1 MVHGSFCG
9 MLYGRVNP
17 ATIGCVFIAS
27 ALQFVKIVR
36 GRLSAKNLLVFQ
48 SGGVTAVI
56 NASMVGVV
64 REAMTHAAVGEI
76 IGARAGIRGVL
87 DGDLIDLRRQPTG
100 TIARVRS
107 TPSAAL
113 GSTRHKPTDDDI
125 ARALAILQHLG
136 VGYVCP
142 IGGNDSADTAHRL
155 HLAARAAA
163 VPLTIVTVPKT
174 IDNDLPHTDHTP
186 GYSSVARAVARMAR
200 ETAYDTAAMPIFPVK
215 LLEVMGRDAGW
226 VAAASALARE
236 APEDP
241 PHLIYLPE
249 RPPTATQVLDEIAA
263 VVARVGWCVAVVPET
278 LRDPEGKS
286 IGGMGTYVDPFG
298 HAYAAS
304 PVAAL
309 AAMFERERGLRA
321 RFDKPGTLARMMP
334 IPTDLDEAEACG
346 REAVRRVVAGESDRM
361 VTIERISDD
370 PYAVRYGITPLDGIA
385 NIVRNLPD
393 DFIAPGGRDVTD
405 AFRRYALPLLGP
417 NPFPPFGR
425 LEDMPLGI

>member
-1 MVHGSFCG
+1 MHDSFCG
-9 MLYGRVNP
+9 MLYDTNAGVCRWCIHRIRVSVCQEY
-17 ATIGCVFIAS
+17 G
-27 ALQFVKIVR
+27 VR
-36 GRLSAKNLLVFQ
+36 VKNLLVFQ

-64 REAMTHAAVGEI
+64 REGMAHDDVGEI
-76 IGARAGIRGVL
+76 IGARSGIRGLL
-87 DGDLIDLRRQPTG
+87 DGDLIDLRRQSAETLE
-100 TIARVRS
+100 RVRN

-125 ARALAILQHLG
+125 ARALDVLQRLN

-155 HLAARAAA
+155 HLAAYAAG
-163 VPLTIVTVPKT
+163 TDINFVTVPKT

-186 GYSSVARAVARMAR
+186 GYASAARAVARMAR
-200 ETAYDTAAMPIFPVK
+200 ETAYDTAALPLFPVK

-226 VAAASALARE
+226 IAAATALAQGGPDD
-236 APEDP
+236 A

-249 RPPTATQVLDEIAA
+249 RPPTVTQMLDEIAA
-263 VVARVGWCVAVVPET
+263 VVARVSRCVAVVPET
-278 LRDPEGKS
+278 LRDPDGKP

-309 AAMFERERGLRA
+309 VSTLEGERGLRA
-321 RFDKPGTLARMMP
+321 RYDRPGTLARMMP
-334 IPTDLDEAEACG
+334 AALDLDEAEACG
-346 REAVRRVVAGESDRM
+346 REAVRRAIAGESDRM
-361 VTIERISDD
+361 VTIERIADE
-370 PYAVRYGITPLDGIA
+370 PYTVRYGVTPLSGVA

-393 DFIAPGGRDVTD
+393 EFIAPTGRGITD

-417 NPFPPFGR
+417 DPFPTFGQLERTPFSG
-425 LEDMPLGI
+425 

>member
-1 MVHGSFCG
+1 M
-9 MLYGRVNP
+9 R
-17 ATIGCVFIAS
+17 
-27 ALQFVKIVR
+27 
-36 GRLSAKNLLVFQ
+36 NLLVFQ

-56 NASMVGVV
+56 NASMVGIV
-64 REAMTHAAVGEI
+64 REGMAQDSVGEI
-76 IGARAGIRGVL
+76 IGARSGIRGLL
-87 DGDLIDLRRQPTG
+87 DDDLIDLRRQSAATL
-100 TIARVRS
+100 ARVRN

-125 ARALAILQHLG
+125 ARALDALQRLN

-155 HLAARAAA
+155 HRAAHA
-163 VPLTIVTVPKT
+163 IGLNIHFVTVPKT

-186 GYSSVARAVARMAR
+186 GYASVARAVARMAR
-200 ETAYDTAAMPIFPVK
+200 ETAYDTEALPLFPVK

-226 VAAASALARE
+226 VAAATALAHDGPDD
-236 APEDP
+236 A

-249 RPPTATQVLDEIAA
+249 RPPTAAQILDEIAA

-278 LRDPEGKS
+278 LRDPDGKP
-286 IGGMGTYVDPFG
+286 IGGLGTYVDPFG

-309 AAMFERERGLRA
+309 AATLERERGLRT
-321 RFDKPGTLARMMP
+321 RYDKPGTIARMMP
-334 IPTDLDEAEACG
+334 APLDLDEAEACG
-346 REAVRRVVAGESDRM
+346 REAVRRAIAGESDRM
-361 VTIERISDD
+361 VTIERIADE
-370 PYAVRYGITPLDGIA
+370 PYAIRHGVTPLSGVA

-393 DFIAPGGRDVTD
+393 EFIAPDGRGVTD

-417 NPFPPFGR
+417 DPFPPFGR
-425 LEDMPLGI
+425 LESQ

>member
-1 MVHGSFCG
+1 V
-9 MLYGRVNP
+9 
-17 ATIGCVFIAS
+17 
-27 ALQFVKIVR
+27 
-36 GRLSAKNLLVFQ
+36 KNLLVFQ

-64 REAMTHAAVGEI
+64 REGMAQGAVGEI
-76 IGARAGIRGVL
+76 IGARSGIRGLL
-87 DGDLIDLRRQPTG
+87 DDDLIDLRRQPAETLS
-100 TIARVRS
+100 RVRN

-113 GSTRHKPTDDDI
+113 GSTRHKPTDDDLV
-125 ARALAILQHLG
+125 RVLDALQRLN

-155 HLAARAAA
+155 HLAAQAAG
-163 VPLTIVTVPKT
+163 LLITFVTVPKT

-186 GYSSVARAVARMAR
+186 GYASVARAVARMAR
-200 ETAYDTAAMPIFPVK
+200 QTAYDTAALPLFPVK

-226 VAAASALARE
+226 VAAATTLAQE
-236 APEDP
+236 GPDDA

-249 RPPTATQVLDEIAA
+249 RPPTATQILDEIAA
-263 VVARVGWCVAVVPET
+263 VVRRVGWCVAVVPET
-278 LRDPEGKS
+278 LRGPDGAP

-309 AAMFERERGLRA
+309 AAALERERGLRA

-334 IPTDLDEAEACG
+334 CATDLDEAEACG
-346 REAVRRVVAGESDRM
+346 REAVRRAIAVESDQM
-361 VTIERISDD
+361 VTIERLSDA
-370 PYAVRYGITPLDGIA
+370 PYAVRYGATPLSGIA
-385 NIVRNLPD
+385 NIVRTLPD
-393 DFIAPGGRDVTD
+393 DFIAPNGRGVTD

-417 NPFPPFGR
+417 DPFPPVGR
-425 LEDMPLGI
+425 LETIKGRRLSDTIGLGR